1 MSVRWLSIG
10 RSIRRILEQWSGI
23 QKFVTE
29 LQKDAKLVPKCAA
42 FNRIV
47 NVMKQDD
54 AHIHMHFINAMCTMF
69 EKCLTLFQTE
79 APLVHVLYDQLV
91 ELLTALLVR
100 FMKADVVT
108 AAAKDSPEK
117 LANIDVENVNSQLS
131 SDDLSIGETTRIELR
146 KLKSDAQ
153 RKAILGMRAF
163 FYNCHKIFA
172 NSITSE

>member
-1 MSVRWLSIG
+1 
-10 RSIRRILEQWSGI
+10 
-23 QKFVTE
+23 
-29 LQKDAKLVPKCAA
+29 
-42 FNRIV
+42 
-47 NVMKQDD
+47 
-54 AHIHMHFINAMCTMF
+54 MHFTNAMCTTF
-69 EKCLTLFQTE
+69 EKFLTLFQTK

-117 LANIDVENVNSQLS
+117 LANIDVENVNSHLS
-131 SDDLSIGETTRIELR
+131 SDDLSIGETTRSELR

-163 FYNCHKIFA
+163 FTTATKFLQTRLPLSNKLLKHLSCLEPKKKAIREHSH
-172 NSITSE
+172 SIGYIAKMFNMSAEHINKVTDE